1 MSAQVS
7 AGIVPVRQLKLADA
21 VAAQLEALI
30 RSSHFGSDGR
40 LPSERELAEQFGV
53 GRGSMREAISKL
65 ETLGIIV
72 KNHGIGTFVVS
83 GNGAAATDS
92 ISLLSAGDVTAMEL
106 FEVRYSVEPASA
118 SMCAERRTAEDVK
131 SLKAVLGRSREEA
144 VDAEEFVRL
153 DYAFHRLIVQ
163 SSKNRLLAQMYEHL
177 APHHAI
183 YSAKVISI
191 PNRRQ
196 RAYDGHLRILDAI
209 VSSDPASA
217 KEQAL
222 THLRFAE
229 QDLLSEFEKHDPHH
243 V

>member
-1 MSAQVS
+1 MSAQVA
-7 AGIVPVRQLKLADA
+7 AGIVSVRQLKLSDA
-21 VAAQLEALI
+21 VASQLEALI

-72 KNHGIGTFVVS
+72 KNHGIGTFVAS
-83 GNGAAATDS
+83 GNAAATTS
-92 ISLLSAGDVTAMEL
+92 ISLPSAGDVTAMEL
-106 FEVRYSVEPASA
+106 FEVRYFVEPASA
-118 SMCAERRTAEDVK
+118 AMCAERRTAQDIK
-131 SLKAVLGRSREEA
+131 ALKAVLAGSQEDA

-153 DYAFHRLIVQ
+153 DYAFHTLIVK

-191 PNRRQ
+191 ANQ
-196 RAYDGHLRILDAI
+196 CERAYKGHLRILDAI
-209 VSSDPASA
+209 VSSDPAIA
-217 KEQAL
+217 KKQAL

-229 QDLLSEFEKHDPHH
+229 QDLLCEFEKHDPHH